1 MLGSLERR
9 YKHVMCGL
17 NRDFI
22 TEKTPLIKKKMQV
35 GRVTT
40 QLSMMIQLVTSAMS
54 TIDPQSHIVA
64 HR

>member
-1 MLGSLERR
+1 
-9 YKHVMCGL
+9 
-17 NRDFI
+17 
-22 TEKTPLIKKKMQV
+22 MQV